1 MCNRIHFQNAK
12 QAQGVASLLKMR
24 GYHVGTISNGC
35 SFEKGL
41 ILEVGDS
48 AFEFAL
54 QVCDAFEFLAV
65 IEG

>member
-1 MCNRIHFQNAK
+1 MCNRIHFQKAK
-12 QAQGVASLLKMR
+12 EAKGVESLLKMR
-24 GYHVGTISNGC
+24 GYFAHTVSNGC

-54 QVCDAFEFLAV
+54 QVCDAFEFIAI

>member
-1 MCNRIHFQNAK
+1 MCNRIHFQSAK
-12 QAQGVASLLKMR
+12 QAKGVASLLKMR
-24 GYHVGTISNGC
+24 GYHANTISNGC
-35 SFEKGL
+35 YFERGL

-54 QVCDAFEFLAV
+54 QVCDAFEFIAT

>member
-1 MCNRIHFQNAK
+1 MCNRIHFQKAK

-24 GYHVGTISNGC
+24 GYFVSVISNGC
-35 SFEKGL
+35 FYGDGL
-41 ILEVGDS
+41 ILQIGDS

-54 QVCDAFEFLAV
+54 QVCDAFEFIAT